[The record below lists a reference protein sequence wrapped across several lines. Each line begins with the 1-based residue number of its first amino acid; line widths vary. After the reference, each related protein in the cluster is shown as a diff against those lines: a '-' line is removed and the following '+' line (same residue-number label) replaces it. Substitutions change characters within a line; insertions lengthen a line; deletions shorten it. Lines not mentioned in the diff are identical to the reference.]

1 MVTGI
6 VLVDTKVVVDVSVIG
21 MVDLVE
27 PIDIIVEV
35 TGHVVVM
42 MVMIF

>member
-1 MVTGI
+1 MTGI

-27 PIDIIVEV
+27 PIDITVEV